1 MSNKNIYMGKIK
13 QILLQDKAG
22 VSQRQIARNLGVN
35 RETVGKYIKSAK
47 ADIMGV
53 DGLLELDETELERRL
68 NGGTAAYSDKRHDE
82 LALLLPGI
90 EDEMRRGHRRGVTVK
105 LLWEEYRREHPDGYG
120 LTQFRHHYGQYLGA
134 GKSVSTV
141 LKDLHVPGQAVY
153 LDFAGNRMHY
163 VDPCSGEMVAVEVF
177 VASMPYSD
185 YGFALAVPSQRSED
199 FVYALSRL
207 MEALG
212 GVPEVLV
219 PDNLKAAVVKS
230 DRHEPEINGLLSDFA
245 SHYGCMVQ
253 PARVRCPKDKST
265 VENAVKLVYQR
276 VYAPLRNAVFHSL
289 EELNVA
295 IATKMREHNQRR
307 MQGNGCTR
315 EELFL
320 SEERPKLLP
329 LPRSPFEILSSCEL
343 TVGRNCCVYL
353 GTDKHYY
360 SAPHELVG
368 SRVRLVYTR
377 SLVRI
382 YHTGKCVDTHRRD
395 RTPGRY
401 TIDKA
406 HLPEASSEY
415 RSRSVEYYVSRATA
429 LLPEL
434 GEMVGMLFATTN
446 QPEQVLY
453 KGCDAMLHLARET
466 PTDTLLTACRS
477 ALVHGKYGYWHFKGF
492 VAAASGVAHAEPL
505 PPPPEHENIRGSAY
519 YSRQ

>member
-35 RETVGKYIKSAK
+35 RETVGKYIKAAK
-47 ADIMGV
+47 ADTMGV
-53 DGLLELDETELERRL
+53 DGLLGLDETELERRL
-68 NGGTAAYSDKRHDE
+68 NGGTAAYSDRRHDE
-82 LALLLPGI
+82 LSLLLPGI
-90 EDEMRRGHRRGVTVK
+90 EEEIRKGHRKGVTVK

-163 VDPCSGEMVAVEVF
+163 VDSNSGEMVAVEVF
-177 VASMPYSD
+177 VASMPFSD

-199 FVYALSRL
+199 FVHALSRL

-212 GVPEVLV
+212 GVPAVLV

-253 PARVRCPKDKST
+253 PARVRHPKDKST
-265 VENAVKLVYQR
+265 VENTVKLVYQR
-276 VYAPLRNAVFHSL
+276 VYAPLRNTVFHSL
-289 EELNVA
+289 EELNAA
-295 IATKMREHNQRR
+295 IAAKMRDHNQRR

-320 SEERPKLLP
+320 SEERPRLLP
-329 LPRSPFEILSSCEL
+329 LPKSAFEILSSCEL

-360 SAPHELVG
+360 SVPCELVG
-368 SRVRLVYTR
+368 NRVRLVYTR

-382 YHTGKCVDTHRRD
+382 YHADKCIATHRRD
-395 RTPGRY
+395 CTPGRY
-401 TIDKA
+401 TIDPA
-406 HLPEASSEY
+406 HLPPASSEY
-415 RSRSVEYYVSRATA
+415 RSRNVEYYIGRAA
-429 LLPEL
+429 AILPEL
-434 GEMVGMLFATTN
+434 GEMVELLFATTN
-446 QPEQVLY
+446 QAEQALY

-466 PTDTLLTACRS
+466 PRETLLQACRS
-477 ALVHGKYGYWHFKGF
+477 ALLHGKYGYWYFKGF
-492 VAAASGVAHAEPL
+492 VAAATDATATPEPL
-505 PPPPEHENIRGSAY
+505 SPPPAHENIRGSGY
-519 YSRQ
+519 YS

>member
-47 ADIMGV
+47 ADAMGV
-53 DGLLELDETELERRL
+53 DGLLGLDEPELERRL
-68 NGGTAAYSDKRHDE
+68 NGGVAAYSDKRHDE
-82 LALLLPGI
+82 LASLLPVI
-90 EDEMRRGHRRGVTVK
+90 DDEMRRGHKRGVTVK

-163 VDPCSGEMVAVEVF
+163 VDPGSGEMVAVEVF

-212 GVPEVLV
+212 GVPAVLV

-230 DRHEPEINGLLSDFA
+230 DRHEPEINGLLADFA

-253 PARVRCPKDKST
+253 PARVRHPKDKST
-265 VENAVKLVYQR
+265 VENTVKLVYQR
-276 VYAPLRNAVFHSL
+276 VYAPLRDTVFHSL
-289 EELNVA
+289 EELNTA
-295 IATKMREHNQRR
+295 IAARMRDHNQRR

-320 SEERPKLLP
+320 SEERPRLLP

-353 GTDKHYY
+353 GTDRHYY
-360 SAPHELVG
+360 SAPCELVG
-368 SRVRLVYTR
+368 NRVKVVYTR

-382 YHTGKCVDTHRRD
+382 HHAGRCVATHRRD
-395 RTPGRY
+395 LAPGKY
-401 TIDKA
+401 TIDPA
-406 HLPEASSEY
+406 HLPTASAEY
-415 RSRSVEYYVSRATA
+415 RSRNVEHYISRAA
-429 LLPEL
+429 AILPEL
-434 GEMVGMLFATTN
+434 GEMVGLLYDTAN
-446 QPEQVLY
+446 QAEQTLY
-453 KGCDAMLHLARET
+453 KNCDAILHLARET
-466 PTDTLLTACRS
+466 PRETLLRACRS
-477 ALVHGKYGYWHFKGF
+477 ALAFGRYYYGHFKGF
-492 VAAASGVAHAEPL
+492 VAAASSHATAEPL
-505 PPPPEHENIRGSAY
+505 PPPPEHENIRGSGY
-519 YSRQ
+519 YS